1 VRAGNTIRVLERT
14 RHDGGLTN
22 ARPCRARRDLDAFIL
37 TDREVAKSTA
47 TSDLYVVDLGG
58 TLETWCDG
66 ANAKEKVVR
75 HSHLLEDAR
84 HAKISMH
91 ERNGAGEE
99 SLTFL
104 ALVVLCRIS

>member
-1 VRAGNTIRVLERT
+1 MVQMR
-14 RHDGGLTN
+14 
-22 ARPCRARRDLDAFIL
+22 
-37 TDREVAKSTA
+37 
-47 TSDLYVVDLGG
+47 
-58 TLETWCDG
+58 
-66 ANAKEKVVR
+66 KEKVVR